1 MHSLLSGWHPEG
13 LTAFHAPIVS
23 STSPGGFSPRPYRPG
38 LFFGWTASAEESG
51 GTAYDVCP
59 ATRVAAAQHL
69 PSMTQPLTPLDYL
82 KKILTA
88 RVYDVAV
95 ESDLEPAR
103 NLSRRLHNKVLLK
116 REDQQPVFS
125 FKLRGAYNKMAH
137 LTPEQLQRGV
147 ICAQGVA
154 MSAHKLGT
162 RAVIVMPTTT
172 PQLKIDAVK
181 TLGGEVVLFG
191 DSYSDAYGH
200 SVKLEKEQGLT
211 FVHPFDDPD
220 VIAGQGTIAME
231 ILRQLQKLGS
241 NRLDAVF
248 VAIGGGGLVAGV
260 ANYIKAVRPEIKV
273 IGVQMND
280 SDAMIQSVKAH
291 ERVTLADVGLFSDGT
306 AVKLVGEETFRI
318 AQGLV
323 DEYVTVDTDA
333 VCAAIKDVFVDTRS
347 IVEPAGALAVAA
359 IKQYVA
365 THKTKGE
372 TYAAILCG
380 ANMNFDRLRFVAE
393 RAEVGEER
401 EALLAVTI
409 PEERG
414 SFRRFCEVIGSLPG
428 GPRNVTEFNYRISD
442 AAQAHVFVG
451 LTTHGKGESEKIAR
465 NFGRH
470 GFEALDL
477 THDELAKEHLRH
489 LVGGHSAL
497 AQDERLLRFVFPER
511 PGALLKFLS
520 LMQPTW
526 NISLFHYRNQG
537 ADYGRILVGLQVP
550 PGDAAAFNAFLATLG
565 YPYVEETLNPAYQ
578 LFLQAPRGGARK

>member
-1 MHSLLSGWHPEG
+1 MKKDALP
-13 LTAFHAPIVS
+13 
-23 STSPGGFSPRPYRPG
+23 
-38 LFFGWTASAEESG
+38 
-51 GTAYDVCP
+51 P
-59 ATRVAAAQHL
+59 A
-69 PSMTQPLTPLDYL
+69 DYL

-88 RVYDVAV
+88 RVYDVAS
-95 ESDLEPAR
+95 ESALEPAR
-103 NLSRRLHNKVLLK
+103 ALSRRLHNTVLLK
-116 REDQQPVFS
+116 REDQQSVRS
-125 FKLRGAYNKMAH
+125 FKLRGAYNKMV
-137 LTPEQLQRGV
+137 QLSPAQLKKGV
-147 ICAQGVA
+147 ICASAGNHAQGVA
-154 MSAHKLGT
+154 LSAHKLGA

-172 PQLKIDAVK
+172 PQLKVDAVRS
-181 TLGGEVVLFG
+181 LGGEVVLFG
-191 DSYSDAYGH
+191 DSYSDAYTH
-200 SVKLEKEQGLT
+200 AAALEKKQGLT

-231 ILRQLQKLGS
+231 MLRQHQGPLH
-241 NRLDAVF
+241 AVF
-248 VAIGGGGLVAGV
+248 VAIGGGGLISGV

-280 SDAMIQSVKAH
+280 SDAMMQSVAA
-291 ERVTLADVGLFSDGT
+291 EQRVTLTDVGLFSDGT

-318 AQGLV
+318 ARELV
-323 DEYVTVDTDA
+323 DEFITVDTDA

-365 THKTKGE
+365 QHKTRGE

-401 EALLAVTI
+401 EGLFAVTI

-414 SFRRFCEVIGSLPG
+414 SLRRFCELIGTLPG

-442 AAQAHVFVG
+442 SAQAHVFVG
-451 LTTHGKGESEKIAR
+451 LSTQGKGESRKITA
-465 NFGRH
+465 NFGKH
-470 GFEALDL
+470 GFATLDL
-477 THDELAKEHLRH
+477 THDELAKEHIRH
-489 LVGGHSAL
+489 MVGGHSKL

-511 PGALLKFLS
+511 PGALMKFLS
-520 LMQPTW
+520 LMRPGW

-550 PGDAAAFNAFLATLG
+550 KADDKAFAKFLTTLG
-565 YPYVEETLNPAYQ
+565 YPYVEETANPVYR
-578 LFLQAPRGGARK
+578 LFLQT

>member
-1 MHSLLSGWHPEG
+1 MK
-13 LTAFHAPIVS
+13 T
-23 STSPGGFSPRPYRPG
+23 
-38 LFFGWTASAEESG
+38 
-51 GTAYDVCP
+51 P
-59 ATRVAAAQHL
+59 A
-69 PSMTQPLTPLDYL
+69 LTPADYL

-95 ESDLEPAR
+95 ESALEPAR
-103 NLSRRLHNKVLLK
+103 SLSRRLHNTVLLK
-116 REDQQPVFS
+116 REDQQAVRS

-137 LTPEQLQRGV
+137 LSAEQLAKGV
-147 ICAQGVA
+147 ICASAGNHAQGVA
-154 MSAHKLGT
+154 LSAHKLGT

-172 PQLKIDAVK
+172 PQVKVDAVRGF
-181 TLGGEVVLFG
+181 GGEVVLHG
-191 DSYSDAYGH
+191 DSYSDAYAH
-200 SVKLEKEQGLT
+200 AVTLEKKQGLT

-231 ILRQLQKLGS
+231 LLRQLQGHGS

-248 VAIGGGGLVAGV
+248 VAIGGGGLISGV

-280 SDAMIQSVKAH
+280 SDAMMQSVAAKK
-291 ERVTLADVGLFSDGT
+291 RVTLPDVGLFADGT

-318 AQGLV
+318 ARKLV
-323 DEYVTVDTDA
+323 DDFIVVDTDA
-333 VCAAIKDVFVDTRS
+333 VCAAIKDVFIDTRS
-347 IVEPAGALAVAA
+347 IVEPSGALAVAA

-365 THKTKGE
+365 THKTRGE

-401 EALLAVTI
+401 EALFAVTI

-414 SFRRFCEVIGSLPG
+414 SFRRFCELIGHLPG

-442 AAQAHVFVG
+442 AHVAHVFVG
-451 LTTHGKGESEKIAR
+451 LTTHGKGESLKIAS
-465 NFGRH
+465 NFSKH

-477 THDELAKEHLRH
+477 THDELAKEHIRH
-489 LVGGHSAL
+489 MIGGRSTL

-511 PGALLKFLS
+511 PGALMKFLS
-520 LMQPTW
+520 LMRPGW

-550 PGDAAAFNAFLATLG
+550 KADNKAFVKFLAALD
-565 YPYVEETLNPAYQ
+565 YPHVEETANPVYQ
-578 LFLQAPRGGARK
+578 MFLKQ

>member
-1 MHSLLSGWHPEG
+1 MRVHALL
-13 LTAFHAPIVS
+13 VS
-23 STSPGGFSPRPYRPG
+23 STPLKKVDWPRTERFGAFFWAALPALYDGGRGKTMKPASTRAARP
-38 LFFGWTASAEESG
+38 LK
-51 GTAYDVCP
+51 P
-59 ATRVAAAQHL
+59 A
-69 PSMTQPLTPLDYL
+69 DYL

-95 ESDLEPAR
+95 ESALEPAK
-103 NLSRRLHNKVLLK
+103 NLSRRLHNRILLK

-137 LTPEQLQRGV
+137 LPPEQLKKGV
-147 ICAQGVA
+147 ICASAGNHAQGVA
-154 MSAHKLGT
+154 LGAHKLGC

-172 PQLKIDAVK
+172 PHVKVDAVRA
-181 TLGGEVVLFG
+181 LGGEVVLFG
-191 DSYSDAYGH
+191 DSYSDAYAH
-200 SVKLEKEQGLT
+200 SLELEKKEGLT

-220 VIAGQGTIAME
+220 VIAGQGTVAME
-231 ILRQLQKLGS
+231 MLRQVQTLGGQS
-241 NRLDAVF
+241 GARLDAVF
-248 VAIGGGGLVAGV
+248 VAIGGGGLVSGV
-260 ANYIKAVRPEIKV
+260 ANYIKAVDPRIRV

-280 SDAMIQSVKAH
+280 SDAMIRSVAARK
-291 ERVTLADVGLFSDGT
+291 RVTLADVGLFSDGT
-306 AVKLVGEETFRI
+306 AVKLVGEETFRV
-318 AQGLV
+318 ARGLV
-323 DEYVTVDTDA
+323 DEFMTVDTDA
-333 VCAAIKDVFVDTRS
+333 VCAAIKDIFVDTRS

-414 SFRRFCEVIGSLPG
+414 SFRRFCELIGTLPG

-442 AAQAHVFVG
+442 AAKAHVFVG
-451 LTTHGKGESEKIAR
+451 LTTQGKGESTKIAA
-465 NFGRH
+465 NFTRH

-477 THDELAKEHLRH
+477 THDDLAQEHIRH
-489 LVGGHSAL
+489 MVGGHSSL
-497 AQDERLLRFVFPER
+497 AKDERLLRFVFPER

-520 LMQPTW
+520 LMPPGW

-550 PGDAAAFNAFLATLG
+550 RSDDRIFARFLETLG
-565 YPYVEETLNPAYQ
+565 YPCVEETQNPVYRM
-578 LFLQAPRGGARK
+578 FLQS

>member
-1 MHSLLSGWHPEG
+1 MKKHLK
-13 LTAFHAPIVS
+13 
-23 STSPGGFSPRPYRPG
+23 
-38 LFFGWTASAEESG
+38 
-51 GTAYDVCP
+51 P
-59 ATRVAAAQHL
+59 A
-69 PSMTQPLTPLDYL
+69 DYL

-95 ESDLEPAR
+95 ESALEPAK

-125 FKLRGAYNKMAH
+125 FKLRGAYNKMAN
-137 LTPEQLQRGV
+137 LTAEQLRRGV
-147 ICAQGVA
+147 ICASAGNHAQGVA
-154 MSAHKLGT
+154 LSAHRLGT

-172 PQLKIDAVK
+172 PQVKTEAVK
-181 TLGGEVVLFG
+181 SLGGEVVLHG
-191 DSYSDAYGH
+191 ESYSDAYLH
-200 SVKLEKEQGLT
+200 AVELEKQQGLT

-231 ILRQLQKLGS
+231 ILRQHQGP
-241 NRLDAVF
+241 LDAIF
-248 VAIGGGGLVAGV
+248 VAVGGGGLIAGV
-260 ANYIKAVRPEIKV
+260 ANYVKAVRPEIKV

-280 SDAMIQSVKAH
+280 SDAMSRSVAANK
-291 ERVTLADVGLFSDGT
+291 RITLADVGLFSDGT
-306 AVKLVGEETFRI
+306 AVKLVGEETFRV
-318 AQGLV
+318 ARELV
-323 DEYVTVDTDA
+323 DEFMTVDTDA

-359 IKQYVA
+359 IKQYVSER
-365 THKTKGE
+365 KTRGE

-414 SFRRFCEVIGSLPG
+414 SFKRFCELIGTLPG

-442 AAQAHVFVG
+442 AATAHVFVG
-451 LTTHGKGESEKIAR
+451 LTTHGKGESAKIAT
-465 NFGRH
+465 NFSRH

-477 THDELAKEHLRH
+477 THDDLAKEHIRH
-489 LVGGHSAL
+489 MVGGRSAL
-497 AQDERLLRFVFPER
+497 ACDERLLRFVFPER
-511 PGALLKFLS
+511 PGALMKFLS
-520 LMQPTW
+520 HMRPGW
-526 NISLFHYRNQG
+526 NITLFHYRNQG

-550 PGDAAAFNAFLATLG
+550 TADNKAFKEFLDTLG
-565 YPYVEETLNPAYQ
+565 YPHVEETANPVYR
-578 LFLQAPRGGARK
+578 LFLQT